1 MNYKEIV
8 QSYLEFHYITPSCV
22 NTIKDKLRS
31 CSTNKEVYHRIS
43 QLGNKATFDNCFL
56 KGFKN
61 YEPNRELELVCDDIL
76 RELDKLK

>member
-56 KGFKN
+56 KGFNHISNKDLDDN
-61 YEPNRELELVCDDIL
+61 ETLETYEKKE
-76 RELDKLK
+76 